1 MKRLTRSSSDRVLGG
16 VCGGIG
22 DYLGVDPNLIRVAW
36 IAFSLFGGAGILTY
50 LAALVIVPSDG
61 TSSGEAQS
69 FDLGRVVGLAAIV
82 AGFVLMFRGLDLPV
96 FSGPTFG
103 FWSPELFVPV
113 LLFVVGVFLV
123 WPRTREAIG
132 VSSQRR
138 AYRSVTNR
146 VLAGVC
152 GGLADQFGWDASLI
166 RVLWV
171 FLTVLT
177 SGLFLVAY
185 VLLIIVMPEEVVATP
200 ETETAAPPPPPPAP
214 AAETP
219 AAAPEAPG
227 AASPPPPPHAPRP
240 EDAPEPPAA
249 PESSPAGTETPAA
262 SSQEQSTSEEGP
274 EPSSEDDQDDP
285 RFNR

>member
-22 DYLGVDPNLIRVAW
+22 DYLNVDPNLIRVAW

-50 LAALVIVPSDG
+50 LAALVIVPADG
-61 TSSGEAQS
+61 ASPDGGRS
-69 FDLGRVVGLAAIV
+69 FDVGRAVGLLLIV
-82 AGFVLMFRGLDLPV
+82 AGFVLVFRRLDVPV
-96 FSGPTFG
+96 FSGPSFG
-103 FWSPELFVPV
+103 FWSPGLFVPV

-132 VSSQRR
+132 ISSQRR

-152 GGLADQFGWDASLI
+152 GGLAEQFGWDASLI

-171 FLTVLT
+171 FLTMLT

-200 ETETAAPPPPPPAP
+200 ETETTTPPPPPA
-214 AAETP
+214 AAAAP
-219 AAAPEAPG
+219 AAAAQG

-240 EDAPEPPAA
+240 ETATEPSPGAPPPAAGTESA
-249 PESSPAGTETPAA
+249 PESS
-262 SSQEQSTSEEGP
+262 QEQPASDEGG
-274 EPSSEDDQDDP
+274 EPSSEDDQGDSKS
-285 RFNR
+285 NR